1 MCTLVGKRSTPLRRQ
16 QARASATTRRH
27 TVLAFGQLAALLAAQ
42 RVARVF
48 LGVLY
53 DKVGRLAHLL
63 PLGAGAKGAHLALV
77 PPHRLRVV
85 RHKHLPADERALVLL
100 CVERW

>member
-1 MCTLVGKRSTPLRRQ
+1 MYFEGAYKTCAHALLLCGGDRLEQQPPL
-16 QARASATTRRH
+16 A
-27 TVLAFGQLAALLAAQ
+27 LGQLAALLPAQ

-63 PLGAGAKGAHLALV
+63 QLGADAKGV
-77 PPHRLRVV
+77 GGSPGS
-85 RHKHLPADERALVLL
+85 RALGS
-100 CVERW
+100 WTT